1 MISALL
7 GIKSTF
13 QAGKGGN
20 GGEKNAKR
28 NIPAES
34 DSFYQAFSPNDFN

>member
-1 MISALL
+1 MISTLL

-13 QAGKGGN
+13 QAGKGGD
-20 GGEKNAKR
+20 GGEENAKR

-34 DSFYQAFSPNDFN
+34 DSFYHDFSPNDFN